1 MLRIIPADAGST
13 RKLIQITAQV
23 QDHPRGCGEH
33 LTRRNRGKL
42 QCGSSPRMRGAQVQG
57 RIALVAAGIIPAD
70 AGSTWNV
77 HCAKA
82 ALRDHP
88 RGCGEHRPISCN
100 ACRSYGSSPRMR
112 GARGLLRG
120 RRTMRGI
127 IPADAGSTRSWYS
140 LSLASR
146 DHPRGCGEHCLS
158 NRHVGLSL
166 GSSPRMRGAHGG
178 QGLDLLVDRI
188 IPADAGSTYCPKY
201 NGSSHWDHP
210 RGCGEHACCAHLAR
224 DVGGSSPR
232 MRGAPASWRTTP
244 PKWGIIPADAGST
257 LDKPRVVIRDEDH
270 PRGCGEH
277 L

>member
-1 MLRIIPADAGST
+1 MMRMIGCSGSSPRMRGAPNTTESWKIAVRIIPADAGSTSPGSHCARRRWDHPRGCGEHLERPLRQGCLEGSSPRMRGAPADQLQRLPVLRIIPADAGST
-13 RKLIQITAQV
+13 W
-23 QDHPRGCGEH
+23 P
-33 LTRRNRGKL
+33 
-42 QCGSSPRMRGAQVQG
+42 
-57 RIALVAAGIIPAD
+57 
-70 AGSTWNV
+70 
-77 HCAKA
+77 
-82 ALRDHP
+82 
-88 RGCGEHRPISCN
+88 
-100 ACRSYGSSPRMR
+100 
-112 GARGLLRG
+112 
-120 RRTMRGI
+120 
-127 IPADAGSTRSWYS
+127 
-140 LSLASR
+140 ASR
-146 DHPRGCGEHCLS
+146 AADHAWDHPRGCGEHCLS